1 MTDIFISYS
10 RNDVT
15 FATRLATSLA
25 NLGADIWID
34 VEDIPAGMKWS
45 KAIQQGLASCD
56 VMIVVISPD
65 SMNSPNVE
73 DEWQYYLDKKKSVI
87 PVLLRQAEV
96 HFQLSRIQYVDFYK
110 QDYDTGFAQLY
121 SELRRKGVVLKP
133 LTPTGGTVAIPTQP
147 PLAAREESLPTPEAR
162 SRTPTP
168 PPPQAVVPQ
177 AAASPTPHPRLQR
190 EGRAFSVTAM
200 IGGAVTVMVVGAIIL
215 LVLINALKP
224 DNANGVTGA
233 QGATN
238 TPTVNTVIIP
248 TNTPT
253 FTPPPPTVSGGG
265 SGQIVFASKRGA
277 TWQIYRMD
285 GNGGNLRQ
293 LTTTGNNYAPVWS
306 PDGSRIAFDSD
317 RFGDRDIF
325 VMDADG
331 SHQTQLTTDSAEDR
345 EPAWSPD
352 GSLIAFQSD
361 RYTPRDVF
369 VMNPDGSN
377 QRALTSVD
385 AVDALPDWSPNGT
398 QIVFAS
404 DRDGRDTNGEIYVMD
419 TLGGNQTRLTY
430 QNGHDF
436 APMWSPDGTRIVF
449 YSERDGNREIY
460 VMNADGSVQTR
471 LTNNTANDESATWT
485 ADGTQIVFVSY
496 RSGSSQVFIMNGDGS
511 NMRQLTDAGEGNN
524 WPDWH

>member
-1 MTDIFISYS
+1 MADIFISYS
-10 RNDVT
+10 RSDVT

-45 KAIQQGLASCD
+45 KAIQHGLASCD
-56 VMIVVISPD
+56 VMIIVISPD

-87 PVLLRQAEV
+87 PVLLRPAEV
-96 HFQLSRIQYVDFYK
+96 HFQLSRIQYVDFDK
-110 QDYDTGFAQLY
+110 QDYDTAFAQLY
-121 SELRRKGVVLKP
+121 SELRRKGVELKS

-147 PLAAREESLPTPEAR
+147 PLVARAESLPTPEVR
-162 SRTPTP
+162 PRTPTP
-168 PPPQAVVPQ
+168 PPLQVAVPQ
-177 AAASPTPHPRLQR
+177 TTASSTPRPSPQR
-190 EGRAFSVTAM
+190 EGRSFSVTAV
-200 IGGAVTVMVVGAIIL
+200 IAGAVTVMVVGAIIL

-224 DNANGVTGA
+224 NNTNGVTGA
-233 QGATN
+233 QGATS

-248 TNTPT
+248 TVTPT
-253 FTPPPPTVSGGG
+253 FTPPPPTITGGG
-265 SGQIVFASKRGA
+265 SGQIVFASKRGT
-277 TWQIYRMD
+277 TWQIYVID
-285 GNGGNLRQ
+285 SSGGNLRQ
-293 LTTTGNNYAPVWS
+293 LTTSGNNYAPVWS
-306 PDGSRIAFDSD
+306 PDGTHIAFDSD
-317 RFGDRDIF
+317 RYGDRDIF
-325 VMDADG
+325 VMNADG
-331 SHQTQLTTDSAEDR
+331 SHQQQLTTDSAEDR

-369 VMNPDGSN
+369 VMNLDGSS
-377 QRALTSVD
+377 QRQLTSVN
-385 AVDALPDWSPNGT
+385 AVDALPDWSPDGLR
-398 QIVFAS
+398 IVFAS

-419 TLGGNQTRLTY
+419 TLGGNQTRLTS

-436 APMWSPDGTRIVF
+436 APMWSPDGSRIVF

-460 VMNADGSVQTR
+460 LMNADGSSQTR

-485 ADGTQIVFVSY
+485 TDGTQIVFVSY
-496 RSGSSQVFIMNGDGS
+496 RSGSSQLFIMNADGS
-511 NMRQLTDAGEGNN
+511 NVRQLTDAGEGNN